1 MPNTDPL
8 NTNAQI
14 NQPENDLPVPLV
26 PPVAA
31 SSLEVADAN
40 STVATAIDNTD
51 ETLSIRGQIQ
61 IPTLLS
67 RTNKSSNLSEANH
80 QAKKKCVPRSVK
92 RHCKILYLSTK
103 SLFFN
108 NKAMKS
114 CR

>member
-14 NQPENDLPVPLV
+14 NQPENDLPVP
-26 PPVAA
+26 PVAA
-31 SSLEVADAN
+31 PSLEVADAN

-61 IPTLLS
+61 TPTLLS

-80 QAKKKCVPRSVK
+80 QAKKKCVPTRAK
-92 RHCKILYLSTK
+92 
-103 SLFFN
+103 
-108 NKAMKS
+108 NKG
-114 CR
+114 